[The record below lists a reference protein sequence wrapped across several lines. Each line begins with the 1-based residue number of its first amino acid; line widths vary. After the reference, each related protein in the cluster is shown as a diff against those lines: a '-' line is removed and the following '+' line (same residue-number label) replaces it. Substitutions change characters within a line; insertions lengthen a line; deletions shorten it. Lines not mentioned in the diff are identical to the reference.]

1 MKLFL
6 TVVLASVLM
15 LKTAEGADVALAG
28 TCVTG
33 TDTCT
38 TTNTECTGTTGA
50 ETCTC
55 VANYVVPT
63 PADGTCKLAN
73 GQACTAATA
82 AVCATAICDTVSL
95 KCGKANG
102 EACTMGTD
110 CATAFCDTA
119 GSKKCGL
126 AKDAVCVLGTDCAS
140 LDCKELKCA
149 AGAAGVVASVLL
161 MVVTLMTSRIL

>member
-6 TVVLASVLM
+6 TVVLASLLM
-15 LKTAEGADVALAG
+15 MKAAEVDAVAVGGDCNTDACTAD
-28 TCVTG
+28 TG
-33 TDTCT
+33 
-38 TTNTECTGTTGA
+38 TECTGVDGSK
-50 ETCTC
+50 TCTC
-55 VANYVVPT
+55 LTNYEQPT